1 MTKASPDP
9 SRQGGS
15 SGACAHPWLLV
26 TCGECG
32 ARIDKLGP
40 ASAAGQTG
48 ADASRAKRST
58 AEEPEQALFI
68 VARGHP
74 ELVAQLKAVMG
85 DSGPVRVIEDR
96 RRASRGPDG
105 PPEPEAAA
113 VRMEL
118 RRRVLGDNPDQKS

>member
-1 MTKASPDP
+1 MTNPNP

-32 ARIDKLGP
+32 ALIDKLGP
-40 ASAAGQTG
+40 SSAPGQAGGGASPVEG
-48 ADASRAKRST
+48 ST
-58 AEEPEQALFI
+58 AEDSEQALFI

-96 RRASRGPDG
+96 RRASRGPEG
-105 PPEPEAAA
+105 SPGPEAAA
-113 VRMEL
+113 VRTEL
-118 RRRVLGDNPDQKS
+118 RRRVLKDNLDQKS